1 MNCLKREIETSTKY
15 TPDKISTVA
24 KDKDGKQTE
33 INMTPTDIQHRIDKS
48 EVNQSAEKIESKVG
62 NTAVGITDGKCISEV
77 KMRPNLLYWD
87 RNLRN

>member
-1 MNCLKREIETSTKY
+1 MMNCLKREDDFHKS

-62 NTAVGITDGKCISEV
+62 KHSG
-77 KMRPNLLYWD
+77 
-87 RNLRN
+87 RNYGWKSVSRR